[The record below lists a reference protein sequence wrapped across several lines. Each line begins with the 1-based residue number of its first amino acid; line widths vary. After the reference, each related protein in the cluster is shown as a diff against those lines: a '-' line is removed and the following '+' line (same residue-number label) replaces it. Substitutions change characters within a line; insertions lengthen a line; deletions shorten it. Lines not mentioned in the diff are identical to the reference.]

1 MISRLRFGLRQR
13 ADALRRS
20 AAPRPGALKGCM
32 RNVIVVKPP
41 DKRFQEAVFI
51 LRDDYFLSPGADE
64 AELLRQAKEAAR
76 DYTLEAAPAA
86 RLRLPWLLLGFSLA
100 VVLILLKVLGFL

>member
-1 MISRLRFGLRQR
+1 MISRPRLGLRR
-13 ADALRRS
+13 KAGASRRS
-20 AAPRPGALKGCM
+20 RAPRPGALKGCM

-41 DKRFQEAVFI
+41 DRRFQEAVFI

-76 DYTLEAAPAA
+76 DFVCEAAPPT

-100 VVLILLKVLGFL
+100 VVLVTMKLLGFI